1 VGTNPAVMK
10 NRGQQP
16 SVLQQKRSHEQCVTL
31 LTCDQQEKKKLKKIK
46 GRLAVFE
53 ALDREGSSV
62 F

>member
-1 VGTNPAVMK
+1 MK